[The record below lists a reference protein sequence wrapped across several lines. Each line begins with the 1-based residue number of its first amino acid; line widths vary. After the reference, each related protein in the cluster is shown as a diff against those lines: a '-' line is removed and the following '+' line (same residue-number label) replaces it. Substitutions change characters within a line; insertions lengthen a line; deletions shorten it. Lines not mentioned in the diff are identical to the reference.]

1 MSDLHMHLKGSSY
14 NFDMSWLSVMNNI
27 TSMEDVFT
35 EVYNLRKT
43 YGWDKDLYA
52 KMYRA
57 CAIRL
62 YLASRTGLLL
72 EKIDLL
78 LLNWQI

>member
-1 MSDLHMHLKGSSY
+1 MGQGPLC
-14 NFDMSWLSVMNNI
+14 
-27 TSMEDVFT
+27 
-35 EVYNLRKT
+35 
-43 YGWDKDLYA
+43 

-72 EKIDLL
+72 EKDRLTFAQLANIIDDKKYYANKVIASSKKLTNQ
-78 LLNWQI
+78 LNVNY